1 MYMQNRSRFT
11 GVEKKQLVVT
21 KEEKKWGGTNY
32 RYEINTC
39 KLLDIK

>member
-21 KEEKKWGGTNY
+21 KEEKKWGGTN
-32 RYEINTC
+32 
-39 KLLDIK
+39 